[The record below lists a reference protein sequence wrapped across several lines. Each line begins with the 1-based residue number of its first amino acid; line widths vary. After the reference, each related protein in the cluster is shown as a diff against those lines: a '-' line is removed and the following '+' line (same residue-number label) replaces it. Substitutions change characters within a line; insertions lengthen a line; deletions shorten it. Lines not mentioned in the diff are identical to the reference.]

1 MKGEWTAVQLLKR
14 RLSAWMASCA
24 STLPIRCAYSTLHV
38 TDLLTLRQAFF
49 RETDLPPQLC
59 ALLAFPP
66 HLALHEAAPQE
77 FALQFWDPQKT
88 ANADRVVALM
98 GMLIHNN
105 STSPQELTFARCL
118 LELSLAS
125 NAPTT
130 LKTHALRLIP
140 ARLAIPLPQLA
151 LTPYVPVPGTNGEE
165 WDRLEPASA
174 LDALVEMVLAGEYGG
189 VDGDAGPGSSARRKD
204 KLELRAAAAGVF
216 EVRCSR

>member
-1 MKGEWTAVQLLKR
+1 MYNTHRPTNFIGQSQSGTG
-14 RLSAWMASCA
+14 
-24 STLPIRCAYSTLHV
+24 
-38 TDLLTLRQAFF
+38 
-49 RETDLPPQLC
+49 
-59 ALLAFPP
+59 
-66 HLALHEAAPQE
+66 
-77 FALQFWDPQKT
+77 KT
-88 ANADRVVALM
+88 AAFVLTMLSRINPDLQSTQAICIAPSRELARQIMSVVALM

-130 LKTHALRLIP
+130 LKTHALRLLP

-216 EVRCSR
+216 EVRYSR

>member
-1 MKGEWTAVQLLKR
+1 MQ
-14 RLSAWMASCA
+14 LSAFAS
-24 STLPIRCAYSTLHV
+24 
-38 TDLLTLRQAFF
+38 
-49 RETDLPPQLC
+49 
-59 ALLAFPP
+59 
-66 HLALHEAAPQE
+66 
-77 FALQFWDPQKT
+77 
-88 ANADRVVALM
+88 ALM

-130 LKTHALRLIP
+130 LKTHALRLLP

-216 EVRCSR
+216 EVRCSRCVPSVVLSPWRIELCQYGRRQDGYRAGHATSRG